1 LEVVLVT
8 LPASGGV
15 PGAVVDELRANFPV
29 LRREVEEGIT
39 VAGLR
44 WRFEVLQ
51 TEVKRMDVVK
61 RMSLGKPGRED
72 GVICAWRE

>member
-1 LEVVLVT
+1 MLVT

-61 RMSLGKPGRED
+61 RMSLGKPGREES
-72 GVICAWRE
+72 VICAWRE